1 MAAERM
7 RTIQN
12 NIFIQHELKHF
23 CSNDTRTDI
32 DTSDNNIAV
41 KAGRHFVNMGWVSK
55 AWHTGNH
62 ANVCRMKDD
71 KRVCVGW

>member
-41 KAGRHFVNMGWVSK
+41 KTGRHFVNMGWVSK
-55 AWHTGNH
+55 A
-62 ANVCRMKDD
+62 
-71 KRVCVGW
+71 